1 MVHAEDTT
9 LGCVCPKCNNRCT
22 ACLGTD
28 SVISREKLKNLKD
41 DPELLAYL
49 EKRAKGSAE

>member
-1 MVHAEDTT
+1 
-9 LGCVCPKCNNRCT
+9 
-22 ACLGTD
+22 
-28 SVISREKLKNLKD
+28 VISREKLKNLKD